1 LRRVSAKQRKPI
13 ATRFKVKDEIN
24 KATFAF
30 TRFLVLVGTGHL
42 LGRLEA
48 DVARSL
54 LFTISND
61 IGQIACLYAMMH
73 GLKKVTASRR
83 P

>member
-1 LRRVSAKQRKPI
+1 MYC
-13 ATRFKVKDEIN
+13 
-24 KATFAF
+24 
-30 TRFLVLVGTGHL
+30 VLTVTEVQCS
-42 LGRLEA
+42 EA

-73 GLKKVTASRR
+73 QLNKVSLLIHLVYQDSDSFSFKLNADKIVQVII
-83 P
+83 PFPKLYFCL

>member
-1 LRRVSAKQRKPI
+1 M
-13 ATRFKVKDEIN
+13 KDLANLEWIYFVHISN
-24 KATFAF
+24 PSTWC
-30 TRFLVLVGTGHL
+30 VLTVAEVQCS
-42 LGRLEA
+42 EA

-73 GLKKVTASRR
+73 QLNKVSFF
-83 P
+83 